1 MVAWKMQTLF
11 SVLRLTMVHS
21 YSKKMLESGDNQIKR
36 KRKKN
41 GLKEVKWKWGAGR
54 A

>member
-21 YSKKMLESGDNQIKR
+21 YSKKMLESGDNQIK
-36 KRKKN
+36 KKTFSGN
-41 GLKEVKWKWGAGR
+41 AVAAKQPFPI
-54 A
+54 